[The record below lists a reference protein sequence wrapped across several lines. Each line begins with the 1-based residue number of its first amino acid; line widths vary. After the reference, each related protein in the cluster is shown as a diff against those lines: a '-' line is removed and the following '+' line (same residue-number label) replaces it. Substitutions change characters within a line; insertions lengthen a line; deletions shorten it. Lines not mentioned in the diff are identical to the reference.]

1 MRRAHLDRIDRP
13 LQVALSVWSYH
24 YGPDGATKQD
34 TVFILRPDQQ
44 ARVASFPARGA
55 DGKLSP
61 IEFAMPQ
68 APCKARPA

>member
-1 MRRAHLDRIDRP
+1 M
-13 LQVALSVWSYH
+13 
-24 YGPDGATKQD
+24 
-34 TVFILRPDQQ
+34 FILRPDQQ